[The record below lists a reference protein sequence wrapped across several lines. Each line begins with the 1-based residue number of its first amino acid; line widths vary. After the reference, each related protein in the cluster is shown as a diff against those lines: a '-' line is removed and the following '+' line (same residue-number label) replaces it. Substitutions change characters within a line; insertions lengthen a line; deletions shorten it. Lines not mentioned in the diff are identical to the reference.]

1 MAVSAKGRGAH
12 RGGDTDYYPSPNWC
26 VDRLLENCG
35 TRLLDPSDITI
46 NALEPTVG
54 DGAIVRA
61 VDAWCARSGVVAPK
75 WTGVELRRGALDSR
89 TRLAHHVEGVDFRAW
104 AESSRRRF
112 DVCIGNPPFNLFE
125 SIARRAL
132 AVSDVTVLLLRVS
145 VLESE
150 ERIDFWRTVGRDPA
164 LRVLPQRPSF
174 DGEGTDSCAYAW
186 FVWGH
191 PQIRGVEV
199 LDDTPIEI
207 RNAQKP
213 NGLHVD
219 PRQVSLFDEVRQ

>member
-1 MAVSAKGRGAH
+1 MSAKGRGAH
-12 RGGDTDYYPSPNWC
+12 RGGDVDYYPTPAWC
-26 VDRLLENCG
+26 VDRLLDNCG
-35 TRLLDPSDITI
+35 EWLLSAVHE
-46 NALEPTVG
+46 ALEPTVG

-61 VDAWCARSGVVAPK
+61 VDAWCARTGRREPS
-75 WTGVELRRGALDSR
+75 WTGVELRTGALDSR
-89 TRLAHHVEGVDFRAW
+89 TRLSRHVEGVDFRVW
-104 AESSRRRF
+104 SQSVSYRF
-112 DVCIGNPPFNLFE
+112 DLCIGNPPFHLFE
-125 SIARRAL
+125 SIARSAIE
-132 AVSDVTVLLLRVS
+132 ASHVTALLLRVS

-150 ERIDFWRTVGRDPA
+150 ERIDFWRTVGRDVA

-199 LDDTPIEI
+199 LDSTPIAV

-213 NGLHVD
+213 GALVVD
-219 PRQVSLFDEVRQ
+219 PRQRSLFAGVSDKGEAA